1 MNFVSGRIVF
11 GVGTSAKPR
20 YHARADQGQMD
31 QARLNRAQ
39 LCPVPRQEM
48 SVNHVDKS
56 RV

>member
-11 GVGTSAKPR
+11 GVCTWAKPR

-39 LCPVPRQEM
+39 LCP
-48 SVNHVDKS
+48 STTS
-56 RV
+56 RNVS